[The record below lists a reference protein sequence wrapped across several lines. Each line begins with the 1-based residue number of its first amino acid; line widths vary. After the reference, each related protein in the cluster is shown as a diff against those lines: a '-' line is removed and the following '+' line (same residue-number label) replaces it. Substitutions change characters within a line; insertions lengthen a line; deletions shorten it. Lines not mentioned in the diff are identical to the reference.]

1 MKAKVSISLLAAI
14 ILTAGFALAQQPTP
28 PPTPPPSSDEPLRS
42 FSFFV
47 DGGGFLGVYG
57 EDVNRENMGKYHLS
71 QPRGVGITQVVKDSP
86 AEKAGLRKDDV
97 ILRLDGDNVT
107 SVRKLNRLVA
117 EIAPDQSVRITISR
131 GGAEQE
137 LTATIAKRNNTAWAG
152 DLLSDNPK
160 AWKFERP
167 LIERRDLGDLKEFGN
182 FDNDFSFVFGGGR
195 RIGAST
201 MELTKQLAD
210 YFGIT
215 GGQGVLVTSVAED
228 GPAAKSGLKA
238 GDVITAIDGEA
249 VDSPG
254 DLSRALSRKK
264 EGDVTLTI
272 IRNRAQQTIR
282 VTPREGGFTR
292 TIKGDMA
299 RTIRDQIR
307 GSIRDQVGR
316 QIVIPRIEFPAIP
329 DVNISVPAMD
339 IAIPRIN
346 VNVPRVRVA
355 TPRIRILRGVY
366 GPI

>member
-28 PPTPPPSSDEPLRS
+28 PPTPPPSADEPLTRS

-57 EDVNRENMGKYHLS
+57 EDISRENMGKYHLS
-71 QPRGVGITQVVKDSP
+71 QPRGVGVTQVIKDSP

-97 ILRLDGDNVT
+97 ILRIDTDNVT
-107 SVRKLNRLVA
+107 SVRKLNRLVS

-131 GGAEQE
+131 GGSEQE
-137 LTATIAKRNNTAWAG
+137 VTATIAKRHNTAWAA

-160 AWKFERP
+160 TWKWEGP
-167 LIERRDLGDLKEFGN
+167 MIERRDLGDLKQFGN
-182 FDNDFSFVFGGGR
+182 FDNDFSFAFGGGR
-195 RIGAST
+195 RIGANT

-228 GPAAKSGLKA
+228 GPAAKAGLKA

-254 DLSRALSRKK
+254 DLSRAINQKK
-264 EGDVTLTI
+264 EGDVTLTV

-292 TIKGDMA
+292 TIRGEMA

-307 GSIRDQVGR
+307 ESIRDSVGR
-316 QIVIPRIEFPAIP
+316 QIVIPRIQFPAIP
-329 DVNISVPAMD
+329 EVNVSVPA
-339 IAIPRIN
+339 IN
-346 VNVPRVRVA
+346 IQTPRVRVV
-355 TPRIRILRGVY
+355 TPRFRISRGVY